1 MNRQPN
7 EVDAKIW
14 EQLSDSYRAYSLA
27 MAKFWANDVDRVTL
41 IKYALEHGDNIAT
54 AFHIA
59 QFLSVPELQ
68 DLFGEWVEWA
78 MQSHGYQEATH
89 ALIQKLPRDWVRANI
104 ATYAEPLLREGTYDE
119 YRRLLELYAY
129 LGEIDLERRLALR
142 ALQSSDT
149 DIKEAGQDTLAK
161 LDGKAEAK

>member
-1 MNRQPN
+1 MNRQPT
-7 EVDAKIW
+7 EADAKIW

-27 MAKFWANDVDRVTL
+27 VRKFWANDVDRVTL
-41 IKYALEHGDNIAT
+41 IRYALEHGDTAT

-68 DLFGEWVEWA
+68 GLFGEWVEWA
-78 MQSHGYQEATH
+78 MQSHGYQEAVH
-89 ALIQKLPRDWVRANI
+89 ALIQKLPRDWILANI

-129 LGEIDLERRLALR
+129 LGEVDLERRLALR
-142 ALQSSDT
+142 ALKSSDP
-149 DIKEAGQDTLAK
+149 DINAAGQDTLAK
-161 LDGKAEAK
+161 LDGKAEVE